1 MQDTRTII
9 NYTTFKSNEEF
20 IKWQSEGEF
29 KKIHQ
34 VQPQLM
40 EMGIGL
46 DEFDDG
52 KTKGA
57 KGAGKTTFGVFV
69 TYLTEIEETEDAT

>member
-1 MQDTRTII
+1 MRKVI
-9 NYTTFKSNEEF
+9 NYTTFTSNEEF
-20 IKWQSEGEF
+20 TKWQLEGDV
-29 KKIHQ
+29 KKVHT
-34 VQPQLM
+34 VQPQLI

-57 KGAGKTTFGVFV
+57 TGAGKTTFGVFV
-69 TYLTEIEETEDAT
+69 TYLTEIEDGTED